1 MEITKPDFGAHVPI
15 DAYGDGGFRLAG
27 VFHKGSQ
34 LLLPDGP
41 EPWLHADVPS
51 MGSSDL
57 EKLAPLAQEIDFLLV
72 GCGPEIVRLP
82 TEARAYLDDLGIPV
96 ELMNTGAACR
106 TFNVLIAEA
115 RPLAALLIAVD

>member
-1 MEITKPDFGAHVPI
+1 MELTKPDFGTHVPI
-15 DAYGDGGFRLAG
+15 DAYGNGGFRLAG

-34 LLLPDGP
+34 VLLPEGP
-41 EPWLHADVPS
+41 IAWPNADLSKTTVH
-51 MGSSDL
+51 DL
-57 EKLAPLAQEIDFLLV
+57 DILAPVANEIDFLLI
-72 GCGPEIVRLP
+72 GCGSDMVRLP
-82 TEARAYLDDLGIPV
+82 KEAQEYLDELGIPV